1 MNSQFYDRKA
11 VFSQSYLL
19 GRIVRSA
26 QRSKKIP
33 FLIRE
38 SRLNS
43 FRWTEPVSVILQ
55 ISRPTSLP
63 AALRSL
69 ARLPSPKLSSR
80 RSFSSSP
87 VFDGGWDWSHRER
100 SVIDSQRSNTAAS
113 RPARVSSPRH
123 FEELSLALWPQ
134 RIRQFGSRS
143 RPTASR
149 LLPSLRTSAQCHC
162 GCRYHSP
169 VDLRSSR
176 RSRRRLCPQK
186 APRPTFLCADHL
198 QRRPMWP
205 DSRNGTQSRQR
216 PSHHRSFKL
225 LKPNVGQTPLL
236 DCGHP
241 HPTSI
246 GRSLLRQKDHRSY
259 RPATNRLCRFR
270 QDDPAPQK
278 QDDCRSLSAVCPGLG
293 SSRVLL
299 YAFSLAKTASLC
311 GRAPN
316 CGVGTRIYSATAFY
330 LQAVH
335 LSPSAGHQFGA
346 DPGGGLA
353 FLLRPGIPGAFAA
366 RVQGLLY
373 DGEIPTRSFWANAA
387 YMEMV
392 LWAYDLVLAFQYLCL
407 PEEIRNWNIATLRRE
422 LWWLPAEWVRREN
435 RNVLVAPAKYPRQ
448 DLFLKIQQASE
459 KVRPII

>member
-1 MNSQFYDRKA
+1 MPKGPRKFH
-11 VFSQSYLL
+11 FSFEKVGLTRFGGLSLFQSFCKSL
-19 GRIVRSA
+19 GLRHFLQLYVR
-26 QRSKKIP
+26 
-33 FLIRE
+33 
-38 SRLNS
+38 
-43 FRWTEPVSVILQ
+43 
-55 ISRPTSLP
+55 
-63 AALRSL
+63 L

-87 VFDGGWDWSHRER
+87 VFDGGWNWSHRER

-311 GRAPN
+311 GRAPS
-316 CGVGTRIYSATAFY
+316 CGVGTRSIQQRLFTFKQYTYHQALVTNLEPTPAAVWRFY
-330 LQAVH
+330 CDRGFQEL
-335 LSPSAGHQFGA
+335 
-346 DPGGGLA
+346 
-353 FLLRPGIPGAFAA
+353 LLREFKGSYTMAK
-366 RVQGLLY
+366 
-373 DGEIPTRSFWANAA
+373 IPTRSFWANAA

-435 RNVLVAPAKYPRQ
+435 RNVLVLPAKYPRQ